1 MWKLYLIS
9 FFFLA
14 GCSNIEF
21 NATMCDQIASDPHA
35 TMPQE
40 CRNYSEKEAE
50 KAFHK
55 TKDEKKVS
63 DQDIKFDK
71 EDNE

>member
-1 MWKLYLIS
+1 MFKVCLLTVLL
-9 FFFLA
+9 FA

-21 NATMCDQIASDPHA
+21 SATMCEKIASDPHA

-40 CRNYSEKEAE
+40 CKKYSEEEAE
-50 KAFHK
+50 KAFNK

-63 DQDIKFDK
+63 DQDIKFSREK
-71 EDNE
+71 